1 MAAMGRTVLPSYVLL
16 DRIVRSEEE
25 AVEEESEWAAME
37 CADWKSYGCHP
48 GDKRYPRNAARVKG
62 MLLLARLA
70 EPPGLSE
77 LSIRLSAAAAVP
89 RPPPAS
95 FPPGAAVPPIPNLP
109 DASPYDDPPLTYV
122 EAAGDGLIA
131 LTSCFRDGCSCYLVY
146 DVVGKS
152 LSMIPGLPESC
163 LTYCSMRPLPLR
175 TAAAGGYALRSSY
188 SLAIVAKDRRFDME
202 AGGDVY
208 RDVLCLCPP
217 RPSSSSSSR
226 GGITPW
232 QFKDAIFPSQM
243 PGSFHGDKVF
253 SFGGHAFWADLAK
266 GVLFC
271 RCDDALSGRNDDA
284 VQFRYIPLPVECHL
298 KISFAMRGDLQ
309 LCRTMSCVD
318 GGGDSIKFVCI
329 SDGGSSSAH
338 TGDRAITMWTL
349 TLATGEWLKDAQL
362 MVADLWELEGF
373 DKARLP
379 KAIPIS
385 PVLNPQED
393 GVLSFMLNDA
403 DAELYMVSLNMH
415 SKKLLSSLTL
425 SSCPDDIVPP
435 LGLDLSKDLQNLSL
449 RPIAAES
456 VPAKTQGRPIATK
469 RRRSS
474 LP

>member
-1 MAAMGRTVLPSYVLL
+1 MLPGWLQLLPRLRRRRQVALHDPACRVLPHLL
-16 DRIVRSEEE
+16 QH
-25 AVEEESEWAAME
+25 AA
-37 CADWKSYGCHP
+37 S
-48 GDKRYPRNAARVKG
+48 
-62 MLLLARLA
+62 
-70 EPPGLSE
+70 
-77 LSIRLSAAAAVP
+77 
-89 RPPPAS
+89 
-95 FPPGAAVPPIPNLP
+95 
-109 DASPYDDPPLTYV
+109 
-122 EAAGDGLIA
+122 
-131 LTSCFRDGCSCYLVY
+131 
-146 DVVGKS
+146 
-152 LSMIPGLPESC
+152 
-163 LTYCSMRPLPLR
+163 PLR

-449 RPIAAES
+449 ALLLLSLFQPRHRDAQLQPRGG
-456 VPAKTQGRPIATK
+456 GRHY
-469 RRRSS
+469 RSDIFVR
-474 LP
+474 